1 MIQDNSLA
9 GLKKAELLMLH
20 SNDIQHLQDEVFRDM
35 KSLQVNKVKLLQSAT
50 NWSNTPNICRL
61 KGPVGILSQQQH
73 SQMHQD

>member
-35 KSLQVNKVKLLQSAT
+35 KSLQVNKVKLQQSST
-50 NWSNTPNICRL
+50 NCSVFSLFAVLFLTTRSNQSVHI
-61 KGPVGILSQQQH
+61 GPLT
-73 SQMHQD
+73 